1 MSSAPRLVPTTV
13 STQVL
18 SEFAS
23 DVVIGLSQP
32 GQKELP
38 SKYLY
43 DEVGSALIRRD
54 LRPSGIRL
62 EPRRNADTEPPRGRH
77 R

>member
-1 MSSAPRLVPTTV
+1 MGASPQMAHAAFLTPTI
-13 STQVL
+13 

-23 DVVIGLSQP
+23 DVVIGLSHP

-43 DEVGSALIRRD
+43 DEVGSALFD
-54 LRPSGIRL
+54 APGITTC
-62 EPRRNADTEPPRGRH
+62 AGRMYAALIEH
-77 R
+77 

>member
-13 STQVL
+13 SAQVL

-43 DEVGSALIRRD
+43 DEVGLGAFRRD
-54 LRPSGIRL
+54 LRPARIWAQ
-62 EPRRNADTEPPRGRH
+62 PRRKADIEPPRGR
-77 R
+77 RR